1 MQDLIWK
8 KDGKGD
14 SADPAIMAFL
24 AGEDVEL
31 DRQLLLFDLDAS
43 AAHVRGLEQID
54 ILSAG
59 EAGKLL
65 DGLRSISQDIQAG
78 KRALDNRFE
87 DGHSAI
93 ESWLT
98 EMLGELGGKIHT
110 GRSRNDQ
117 VAVALRLF
125 MKDRLKQLQSIC
137 VQIAQVLLGRIETE
151 ADLPMAGYT
160 HLQSAMPS
168 SAGLWMAGHAEAFID
183 NAELAAL
190 TCHWLD
196 ASPLGTASG
205 FGVNLKLPRQA
216 VAKDLGFARLVV
228 NPQYAQ
234 NSRGKIELQALSV
247 LSACTMDLRRLA
259 WDMSLFTT
267 HEFGFIKLPA
277 QYCTGSSI
285 MPNKNNPDTVELL
298 RAVHGV
304 IQGAQTEL
312 ASVLSLPSGYQRDL
326 QATKPPLLRA
336 FNKGLQALALLPGL
350 LASFEWQ
357 TERMLKS
364 INAEMLATDR
374 ALDMARDGIPFRE
387 AYRTAAAQGADIS
400 AEAIAKSLAN
410 RVSPGGC
417 GQLETA
423 LLQSRLKALKN

>member
-1 MQDLIWK
+1 MKDLIWK
-8 KDGKGD
+8 KGD
-14 SADPAIMAFL
+14 KDKKADPAIMAFL
-24 AGEDVEL
+24 AGEDVEF
-31 DRQLLLFDLDAS
+31 DRELLLFDIEAS
-43 AAHVRGLEQID
+43 AAHVKGLQQIE

-59 EAGKLL
+59 ESASLQ
-65 DGLRSISQDIQAG
+65 DGLKQIVNDVHDGTRE
-78 KRALDNRFE
+78 LDSRFE

-98 EMLGELGGKIHT
+98 EMLGDVGGKIHT

-117 VAVALRLF
+117 VAVALRLY
-125 MKDRLKQLQSIC
+125 MKDRLKRLQTTC
-137 VQIAQVLLGRIETE
+137 TQIASVLLSRIETE
-151 ADLPMAGYT
+151 GDLPMAGYT

-168 SAGLWMAGHAEAFID
+168 SAGLWLAGHAEAFID

-190 TCHWLD
+190 TFNWLD

-247 LSACTMDLRRLA
+247 LSACTLDLRRIA
-259 WDMSLFTT
+259 WDLSLFTT
-267 HEFGFIKLPA
+267 HEFGFVKLPA

-326 QATKPPLLRA
+326 QATKPPLMRA
-336 FNKGLQALALLPGL
+336 FGKGLQALALLPDL
-350 LASFEWQ
+350 LAGFEWQ
-357 TERMLKS
+357 AERMRES
-364 INAEMLATDR
+364 ITPEMLATDR
-374 ALDMARDGIPFRE
+374 ALDMAREGIPFRE
-387 AYRTAAAQGADIS
+387 AYKIIAAGMEELSGEGIAQ
-400 AEAIAKSLAN
+400 SLAE
-410 RVSPGGC
+410 RSSPGGC
-417 GQLETA
+417 GNLETGILYA
-423 LLQSRLKALKN
+423 RLELLKN

>member
-31 DRQLLLFDLDAS
+31 DRQLLLFDLEAS

-336 FNKGLQALALLPGL
+336 FNKGLQALALLPDL

-357 TERMLKS
+357 TDRMRNS
-364 INAEMLATDR
+364 ISPEMLATDR
-374 ALDMARDGIPFRE
+374 AMDMARDGIPFRE